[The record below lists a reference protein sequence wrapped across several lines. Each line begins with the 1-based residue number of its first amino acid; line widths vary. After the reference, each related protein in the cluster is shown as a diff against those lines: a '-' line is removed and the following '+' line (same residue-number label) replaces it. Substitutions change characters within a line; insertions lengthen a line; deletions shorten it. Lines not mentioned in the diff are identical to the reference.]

1 MKNQEITFKIK
12 DHLIPINES
21 VKFLGLIFDTHLN
34 WKHHVSYIKTKC
46 KNAMNLIKKLAH
58 TVWGA
63 KRSVLINIYK
73 ALIISVVDYG
83 SQIYGSATDN
93 VLNQLNSIQT
103 QSLRIC
109 TGAFKSSPNY
119 SVLCESGQIPLSIH
133 RDYVTMKTGLKIIS
147 SDSPTKSKFEL
158 NDIFINNHSPS
169 FPIRAQRLLST
180 AMPDNILNYIPPYNT
195 PPPWIVKKVKV
206 CSHLYYLSK
215 NYTYLPSHHLLH
227 TLEHIRRK
235 GRHHEIYTDGSKSEQ
250 GVGFAAISSS
260 RSYEI
265 SLPNEASVF
274 TAEFM
279 AILYA
284 LKIAEEIKAKCI
296 IYSDSRSAIEAL
308 KNYNHPHQIVKEIKV
323 KFDKLYNK
331 GIDVQICWIPA
342 HVGISGNEK
351 ADRAAKRAITST
363 IKESKIPIG
372 DYINTLKPFIWER
385 WQNMWDEQPVTN
397 KLKEIKTTVKPWS
410 SSIQVTRKHEV
421 TLTRLRIGH
430 TRLTHGHLMNTNDLP
445 PKCDQCN
452 VNKQGRR
459 TGPKL

>member
-1 MKNQEITFKIK
+1 M
-12 DHLIPINES
+12 
-21 VKFLGLIFDTHLN
+21 
-34 WKHHVSYIKTKC
+34 
-46 KNAMNLIKKLAH
+46 
-58 TVWGA
+58 
-63 KRSVLINIYK
+63 
-73 ALIISVVDYG
+73 
-83 SQIYGSATDN
+83 
-93 VLNQLNSIQT
+93 
-103 QSLRIC
+103 
-109 TGAFKSSPNY
+109 
-119 SVLCESGQIPLSIH
+119 
-133 RDYVTMKTGLKIIS
+133 
-147 SDSPTKSKFEL
+147 
-158 NDIFINNHSPS
+158 
-169 FPIRAQRLLST
+169 
-180 AMPDNILNYIPPYNT
+180 
-195 PPPWIVKKVKV
+195 
-206 CSHLYYLSK
+206 
-215 NYTYLPSHHLLH
+215 
-227 TLEHIRRK
+227 
-235 GRHHEIYTDGSKSEQ
+235 
-250 GVGFAAISSS
+250 
-260 RSYEI
+260 
-265 SLPNEASVF
+265 F

-452 VNKQGRR
+452 VNLSIKHIFTNCTKFTNKRR
-459 TGPKL
+459 MLFGNKNFKEILDDDTNFSITNILRYLQECNILNEI